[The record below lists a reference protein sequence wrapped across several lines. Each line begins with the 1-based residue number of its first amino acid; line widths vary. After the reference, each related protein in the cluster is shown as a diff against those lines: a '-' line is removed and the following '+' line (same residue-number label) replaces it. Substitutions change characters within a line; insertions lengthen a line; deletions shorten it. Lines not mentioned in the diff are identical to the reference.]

1 MSPNSQPACQ
11 CAAGRTHSRRL
22 AIASVVFLSL
32 TACQNV
38 DDEGGP
44 PRPWDAAAPTEYP
57 DIRDVPPRPQLSY
70 TVEQRRAIAEGL
82 IADRENARYTDLAVR
97 YRSGQSSLP
106 PPPAPPELSAAIAAA
121 AAALVPAPAPVLPAA
136 AEATDDEGTK
146 VEVNDGSFSDFLN
159 GLARDTSPEPPA
171 TEEAPEP
178 QTNLAPSAV
187 LQNLAAEAEAS
198 SNEATAAAEP
208 ATPAVV
214 PGDFKRAEILT
225 LGRLIRLARATD
237 TDRTTVAAPIAPVAA
252 PVPELKP
259 RDGRER
265 LPWPSPRR
273 PDQFSYARQAD
284 AALPIKSA
292 PKGFHRDTSHLHRG

>member
-1 MSPNSQPACQ
+1 MSPNGRAACQ
-11 CAAGRTHSRRL
+11 CAAGRTHFRRL

-38 DDEGGP
+38 DDQGGP
-44 PRPWDAAAPTEYP
+44 PRPWDAPAPTEYP
-57 DIRDVPPRPQLSY
+57 DIHDIPPRPQLSY

-106 PPPAPPELSAAIAAA
+106 PPPAPPELAAAVAAA
-121 AAALVPAPAPVLPAA
+121 AAALVPAPRPAPAV
-136 AEATDDEGTK
+136 ATDQAEDGPAKSEID
-146 VEVNDGSFSDFLN
+146 DGSFSNFLN
-159 GLARDTSPEPPA
+159 DLVRDTSPEAPPP
-171 TEEAPEP
+171 EETPEP

-198 SNEATAAAEP
+198 SNEVTAVAEP
-208 ATPAVV
+208 AASAVV

-237 TDRTTVAAPIAPVAA
+237 TDGTTVAAPIPIAA

-259 RDGRER
+259 HNGGER
-265 LPWPSPRR
+265 LRWPSPRR
-273 PDQFSYARQAD
+273 PDQFWYARQAD
-284 AALPIKSA
+284 AALPIESA
-292 PKGFHRDTSHLHRG
+292 PKAFDRDTSHLHRG